1 MNESLYHFLGPVLQK
16 MRQYHQHQVVG
27 MEHLPDTGRVLLV
40 VNHSLATYDIGLLF
54 SAIHTEKNRMA
65 RPLADNLFFR
75 VPYMGELVEAVGG
88 KQGNPENAKELLD
101 EGNLVAVAPGGMQEA
116 LRPSHDRY
124 QLRWDHRK
132 GFVRLAIE
140 TQTPI
145 LLAVC
150 PRADDIYEVYDNKLT
165 SWAYDIFRIPLFVA
179 RGLGPTMIPKPVP
192 LIHFMSPLIP
202 PPAYI
207 PGTLKQQVDSF
218 HKKLVKRAEALIG
231 EAIAYRRDT

>member
-1 MNESLYHFLGPVLQK
+1 MNESLYQLLAPVLQK
-16 MRQYHQHQVVG
+16 MRQYHQHEVVG
-27 MEHLPDTGRVLLV
+27 MEHLPDNGRVLLV
-40 VNHSLATYDIGLLF
+40 VNHSLATYDISLLF
-54 SAIHTEKNRMA
+54 SAIHSERNRIA

-75 VPYMGELVEAVGG
+75 LPYLGDVVEALGG
-88 KQGNPENAKELLD
+88 KQGTPENAKQLL
-101 EGNLVAVAPGGMQEA
+101 EEENLVAVAPGGMQEA
-116 LRPSHDRY
+116 LRSSYERY

-165 SWAYDIFRIPLFVA
+165 NWAYDLLRVPLFVA
-179 RGLGPTMIPKPVP
+179 RGVGPTLIPRPVP
-192 LIHFMSPLIP
+192 LTHFISPLIQ
-202 PPAYI
+202 PPAYT
-207 PGTLKQQVDSF
+207 PGTLKQQVDAF

-231 EAIAYRRDT
+231 EAIAYRRDV

>member
-1 MNESLYHFLGPVLQK
+1 MNESLYHFLGPILQK
-16 MRQYHQHQVVG
+16 MRQYHHHHVVG
-27 MEHLPDTGRVLLV
+27 MENLPDTGRVLLV

-54 SAIHTEKNRMA
+54 SAIHTEKNRIA

-75 VPYMGELVEAVGG
+75 MPYLGELVEAVGG
-88 KQGNPENAKELLD
+88 KQGTPENAKKLL
-101 EGNLVAVAPGGMQEA
+101 EEEHLVAVAPGGMYEA
-116 LRPSHDRY
+116 LRPSYDRY

-150 PRADDIYEVYDNKLT
+150 PRADDIFEVYENKLT
-165 SWAYDIFRIPLFVA
+165 SWAYDTLRIPLFMA
-179 RGLGPTMIPKPVP
+179 RGVGPTLLPRPVP

-202 PPAYI
+202 PPAYT
-207 PGTLKQQVDSF
+207 PATLKQQVETF